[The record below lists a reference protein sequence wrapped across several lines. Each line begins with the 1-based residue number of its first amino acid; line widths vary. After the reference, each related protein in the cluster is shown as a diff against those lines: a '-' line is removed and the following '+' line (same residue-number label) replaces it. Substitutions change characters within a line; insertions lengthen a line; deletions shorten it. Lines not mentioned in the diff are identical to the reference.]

1 MLYKARKIH
10 AGVAL
15 ITALLVVA
23 LATITAVAM
32 LNQQQLEIRRTINVL
47 NYDQA
52 TLYALGGETWAK
64 RILLRDL
71 QYSKIDS
78 LQELWAIP
86 LPATVVVGGSIQGQI
101 QDLQRYFNLNNVIK
115 EGRVSSEDVAFFE
128 RLLITLDLSP
138 HLSQALIDWIDS
150 DIELELPD
158 GAEDDIYLLRKPAYR
173 AANRPLQSPSE
184 LRLIAGFDQEIYL
197 KLLPYITA
205 LPTYTALNINTAST
219 VLLMALI
226 EELSQTE
233 AERLVADRDKQP
245 FEEIQ
250 DFLQHDSLSG
260 LILQPISLT
269 ISSDYFICTTQAE
282 ITHVQLQLNSILYRS
297 DQKITVI
304 MRSQNTL

>member
-269 ISSDYFICTTQAE
+269 NSSDHFICTTQAE

>member
-138 HLSQALIDWIDS
+138 
-150 DIELELPD
+150 E
-158 GAEDDIYLLRKPAYR
+158 
-173 AANRPLQSPSE
+173 
-184 LRLIAGFDQEIYL
+184 
-197 KLLPYITA
+197 
-205 LPTYTALNINTAST
+205 
-219 VLLMALI
+219 
-226 EELSQTE
+226 
-233 AERLVADRDKQP
+233 
-245 FEEIQ
+245 
-250 DFLQHDSLSG
+250 
-260 LILQPISLT
+260 
-269 ISSDYFICTTQAE
+269 C
-282 ITHVQLQLNSILYRS
+282 SI
-297 DQKITVI
+297 
-304 MRSQNTL
+304 